1 MPIFCKTVITL
12 LLRNF
17 WLLIFIEKICSN
29 INISI
34 HNNRI
39 MIPSIPI
46 TSESKNNP
54 KKEIFKIN
62 PIINRNSNN
71 NKVSNPYIQER
82 YFFIASSLTKPDI

>member
-12 LLRNF
+12 LLRKF
-17 WLLIFIEKICSN
+17 WLLIFIDKICSN

-39 MIPSIPI
+39 MISSIPI
-46 TSESKNNP
+46 TSESKNKP
-54 KKEIFKIN
+54 KKEIFKSN

-71 NKVSNPYIQER
+71 NKVNNPYIQ
-82 YFFIASSLTKPDI
+82 IKLKA

>member
-1 MPIFCKTVITL
+1 MPIFCNTVITL

-39 MIPSIPI
+39 MTQNIPI
-46 TSESKNNP
+46 TSKSKNNP
-54 KKEIFKIN
+54 KKEIFKDN

-71 NKVSNPYIQER
+71 SKVNNPHIQ
-82 YFFIASSLTKPDI
+82 IKLKA

>member
-1 MPIFCKTVITL
+1 MPIVCSTVITL

-46 TSESKNNP
+46 ASKSKNNP
-54 KKEIFKIN
+54 KKEIFKSN

-71 NKVSNPYIQER
+71 NKVNNPYIQ
-82 YFFIASSLTKPDI
+82 IKLKA